1 MSKENKEIEV
11 IEVNDKRVHM
21 RILNLIYTFTI
32 LDDGR
37 VVFEGRGSYERDS
50 KESVD
55 VRIFRKAFRQAAAIL
70 SRHKRQ
76 KIAEK
81 QELEQLKLF

>member
-37 VVFEGRGSYERDS
+37 VVFEGRGSYERDP

-70 SRHKRQ
+70 RHKRQ

-81 QELEQLKLF
+81 QELEQIKLF

>member
-1 MSKENKEIEV
+1 MGNKEIEV
-11 IEVNDKRVHM
+11 LEVNDKRVHM
-21 RILNLIYTFTI
+21 RILNLIYTFVI

-37 VVFEGRGSYERDS
+37 VVFEGRGSYERDP

-70 SRHKRQ
+70 KSRHKRQ
-76 KIAEK
+76 KMAEK
-81 QELEQLKLF
+81 QELEQIKLF